1 MDAKT
6 EYFEQ
11 TKALKD
17 TDLMRVRG
25 VDGVRLAVRV
35 LKRLI
40 SFAFPILA
48 VW

>member
-17 TDLMRVRG
+17 TDLTRVRG
-25 VDGVRLAVRV
+25 VNSVE
-35 LKRLI
+35 
-40 SFAFPILA
+40 
-48 VW
+48 